1 MHTMHRVLDYLVVL
15 LEQVVVQYSYY
26 LVLEY

>member
-1 MHTMHRVLDYLVVL
+1 MHTMDRVLDYLVVL